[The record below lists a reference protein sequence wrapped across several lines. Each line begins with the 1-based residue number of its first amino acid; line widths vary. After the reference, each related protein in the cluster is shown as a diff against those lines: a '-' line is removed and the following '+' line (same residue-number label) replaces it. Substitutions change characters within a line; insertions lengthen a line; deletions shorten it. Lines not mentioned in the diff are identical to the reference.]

1 MKHTFI
7 ILAILLVI
15 PTTLWSQE
23 KKDQYL
29 FPDFTS
35 SYIYYKDG
43 RVFQVPTNYDLIQN
57 EFIFIDKDNIK
68 KEFTD
73 PSMIVSIKAGY
84 RTFRIVSGD
93 EAAEVVQ
100 NEPLILVQYIGETRI
115 KKELSMGGKTE
126 TASVDSYTN
135 TYTYGVGDDTRN
147 TELIKIEYQFYIE
160 KDKRLKRFS
169 TEKQFLKLFPKQK
182 EELKKYIDEN
192 KVDFNSIDQV
202 VKLCNYAFTL

>member
-1 MKHTFI
+1 MRHAFI
-7 ILAILLVI
+7 VLAILLVI

-43 RVFQVPTNYDLIQN
+43 KVFQVPTNYDLFKN
-57 EFIFIDKDNIK
+57 EFIFIDKDNEK

-73 PSMIVSIKAGY
+73 PGMIVSIKAGN
-84 RTFRIVSGD
+84 RTFRLISGN
-93 EAAEVVQ
+93 EAAEVIQ
-100 NEPLILVQYIGETRI
+100 NDPIILIQYIGEKRI
-115 KKELSMGGKTE
+115 KKNLSMGGKTE
-126 TASVDSYTN
+126 TASVDSYSNLYSYGIEDNTN
-135 TYTYGVGDDTRN
+135 N
-147 TELIKIEYQFYIE
+147 IELANIRYQFYLDIN
-160 KDKRLKRFS
+160 KRLKRFS

-182 EELKKYIDEN
+182 EQLKKYTEEN
-192 KVDFNSIDQV
+192 QVDFNSIDQV

>member
-1 MKHTFI
+1 MRHAFI
-7 ILAILLVI
+7 VLAILLVI

-43 RVFQVPTNYDLIQN
+43 KVFQVPTNYDLFKN
-57 EFIFIDKDNIK
+57 EFIFIDKDNEK

-73 PSMIVSIKAGY
+73 PGMIVSIKAGN
-84 RTFRIVSGD
+84 RTFRLIFGN
-93 EAAEVVQ
+93 EAAEVIQ
-100 NEPLILVQYIGETRI
+100 NDPIILIQYIGEKRI
-115 KKELSMGGKTE
+115 KKNLSMGGKTE
-126 TASVDSYTN
+126 TASVDSYSNLYSYGIEDNTN
-135 TYTYGVGDDTRN
+135 N
-147 TELIKIEYQFYIE
+147 IELANIRYQFYLDIN
-160 KDKRLKRFS
+160 KRLKRFS

-182 EELKKYIDEN
+182 EQLKKYMEEN
-192 KVDFNSIDQV
+192 QVDFNSIDQV